1 MHIEMRQSLVVIQF
15 KTYCFVFFSFLFFLR
30 MLLFD
35 SVSDYGE
42 PKVKVDVAD
51 SDIILQY

>member
-30 MLLFD
+30 MLLFG